1 MGAID
6 LSLTRVNLKT
16 KFKKMKKLNIF
27 GQPLDIASKCINSK
41 LSNLITKYTVYYIVA
56 LVM

>member
-16 KFKKMKKLNIF
+16 KFKKMKKMNVF
-27 GQPLDIASKCINSK
+27 GQPLDINCAFLNMK
-41 LSNLITKYTVYYIVA
+41 
-56 LVM
+56 